1 LRRGGEGAD
10 DLRGKGKDERNKVRR
25 IVEIGERDKSSKE
38 QRLKIDLMVEDG
50 QAREANMAFSKTGG
64 AGASRDLNPAP
75 RALRQS
81 IAGCIIG

>member
-50 QAREANMAFSKTGG
+50 QAREGEANMAFSKT
-64 AGASRDLNPAP
+64 GASRDLNPAP